1 VHYLLDA
8 YSREMAGILS
18 EKADK
23 RSILLWTIVIVVFGV
38 FIPMSQAPYWLKESP
53 LITFHLILMPLIIS
67 YLYMFSGSYRAN
79 CSLGSESPSKLFGRV
94 FAGFLVCY
102 LPYIL
107 ICYTGLLTLNY
118 VLYMNAEWHGIYIY
132 SPPALFAFFFC
143 GAAAVLFGLGSG
155 YLFTWWAAGPKQ
167 AWLLGAFI
175 FMFSGLFL
183 LFGIFEISFTW
194 YFVLPMFLGLLAADY
209 ILLKL
214 TLKKLK

>member
-1 VHYLLDA
+1 MHYILDN
-8 YSREMAGILS
+8 
-18 EKADK
+18 K
-23 RSILLWTIVIVVFGV
+23 SILLGTIVIIVFGV
-38 FIPMSQAPYWLKESP
+38 FIPMSQAPYWFKETP
-53 LITFHLILMPLIIS
+53 LITFQLILMPLIIS
-67 YLYMFSGSYRAN
+67 YLYIFSGSHGSDCTSR
-79 CSLGSESPSKLFGRV
+79 SESPYDFFGKV

-102 LPYIL
+102 LPYIF

-118 VLYMNAEWHGIYIY
+118 VLYMNAEWHGIYMY

-155 YLFTWWAAGPKQ
+155 YFFTSWAAGLKQ

-183 LFGIFEISFTW
+183 LFGILEISFTW
-194 YFVLPMFLGLLAADY
+194 YFVLYMFLGLLAADM

-214 TLKKLK
+214 TLKKLKLPVGA